1 MRHNDRANPSLPATL
16 ITALFF
22 GLMLV
27 HPARAQ
33 DKLVIA
39 IQPTLSSD
47 QMLKTAKPLE
57 QFIKDG
63 LGGKP
68 DVQIVAELNLN

>member
-1 MRHNDRANPSLPATL
+1 ML
-16 ITALFF
+16 IQL
-22 GLMLV
+22 
-27 HPARAQ
+27 ARAQ
-33 DKLVIA
+33 EELVIA